1 MTGYIYH
8 KAGPKVLKYLKT
20 STECP
25 SVPGT
30 TNVHWQTTHPPLIP
44 APMRSSRLF
53 GIQVAA
59 LNYRFGVKQ
68 LKGSKPSTTHIL
80 CFLNG
85 SLTADSLYTDHNRE
99 EDDEGNFAAVSPAPA
114 VCQDSLI
121 FCVYFYNL
129 IFCVSKVLGSLL
141 HVTQL

>member
-1 MTGYIYH
+1 
-8 KAGPKVLKYLKT
+8 
-20 STECP
+20 
-25 SVPGT
+25 
-30 TNVHWQTTHPPLIP
+30 
-44 APMRSSRLF
+44 MRSSRLF

-85 SLTADSLYTDHNRE
+85 SLTADSLYADHNRE